1 MTFPTI
7 NYKYNGI
14 EEAKSLAAVVDQKIG
29 SLSKF
34 IGDEAAVVCEV
45 EFEKNTAHASGRVHR
60 VEANLTVNGH
70 LYRAEATEN
79 TFEEAIDKVRDEL
92 DAEMSRAKDK
102 QVTLEKSAGREAKE
116 MLQGITE

>member
-14 EEAKSLAAVVDQKIG
+14 EEAKSLASVVDQKLE
-29 SLSKF
+29 SLHKF
-34 IGDEAAVVCEV
+34 IPEDAAVVCEV
-45 EFEKNTAHASGRVHR
+45 EFEKLGGHVQGRIHR

-79 TFEEAIDKVRDEL
+79 TFEEAIDVVRDEL
-92 DAEMSRAKDK
+92 DTELSRAKDK
-102 QVTLEKSAGREAKE
+102 QVTQDRSAGREVKE
-116 MLQGITE
+116 QLLNS